1 MVQGVQMV
9 FEQSQASFDPNSILA
24 LLEQHPYH
32 VDSLLA
38 MHELYRCSSCT
49 LDRVSFGVVTT
60 TQFVFCVV
68 PGIAGTACAGA
79 LARSAGQC
87 FGL

>member
-38 MHELYRCSSCT
+38 MHELYRCTYCGCCY
-49 LDRVSFGVVTT
+49 VS
-60 TQFVFCVV
+60 
-68 PGIAGTACAGA
+68 
-79 LARSAGQC
+79 
-87 FGL
+87 